1 MTPPK
6 CRVCGLSEW
15 RHVCARPVSSPSPS
29 RASASNLASNGAS
42 NSAKS
47 SAAKGVGAAVVRKA
61 AKAIEGMKQRWAR
74 EDYNA
79 YQREL
84 MRRRRAVKR
93 LKTGFST

>member
-15 RHVCARPVSSPSPS
+15 RHVCARPVSSSS
-29 RASASNLASNGAS
+29 RSRVTATNLATNAENTGGVARLTEASARTANRRN
-42 NSAKS
+42 
-47 SAAKGVGAAVVRKA
+47 
-61 AKAIEGMKQRWAR
+61 R

-79 YQREL
+79 YQRDL